1 MEFNDNMNSALGI
14 GMTSQRTRDRMISR
28 LREQGIR
35 DESVLHAMSV
45 VPRHLFMDE
54 AIAHRAYEDTALPI
68 KHGQFISQPWIVAK
82 MTEVVMQQNPQKVL
96 EIGTGSGYQA
106 AILGKLVKQVFSVE
120 RINDLTKIARR
131 RFIKLGYMNVRTKT
145 GDGFKGW
152 ENEAPYDLII
162 ATAAPEEVPELLLK
176 QLPVNG
182 VMLLPLGDSREQKL
196 VKITKTEDGYEKQD
210 LDSVLFVPFLQ
221 GVVRK

>member
-1 MEFNDNMNSALGI
+1 MNSALGI

-28 LREQGIR
+28 LREQGIT
-35 DESVLHAMSV
+35 DENVLHAMSV

-54 AIAHRAYEDTALPI
+54 AMAHRAYEDTALPI
-68 KHGQFISQPWIVAK
+68 KHGQYISQPWIVAK
-82 MTEVVMQQNPQKVL
+82 MTEVVMQQKPQKIL

-106 AILGKLVKQVFSVE
+106 AILGQLVKQVFSVE
-120 RINDLTKIARR
+120 RINDLTRIARR

-196 VKITKTEDGYEKQD
+196 VKITKTEGGYDKQD

>member
-1 MEFNDNMNSALGI
+1 
-14 GMTSQRTRDRMISR
+14 MIVR
-28 LREQGIR
+28 LQEQGIK
-35 DESVLHAMSV
+35 DTKVLAAMAS

-68 KHGQFISQPWIVAK
+68 KHGQFISQPWVVAK
-82 MTEVVMQQNPQKVL
+82 MTEIVLKHKPKKIL

-106 AILGKLVKQVFSVE
+106 AILGKLVEKVFSVE
-120 RINDLTKIARR
+120 RIDDLTRIARR

-162 ATAAPEEVPELLLK
+162 ATAAPEKIPEELLGQLK
-176 QLPVNG
+176 VGG
-182 VMLLPLGDSREQKL
+182 VMLLPLGDSKKQNL
-196 VKITKTEDGYEKQD
+196 VQIVKNEEGYSQEMFE
-210 LDSVLFVPFLQ
+210 SVFFVPFLQ